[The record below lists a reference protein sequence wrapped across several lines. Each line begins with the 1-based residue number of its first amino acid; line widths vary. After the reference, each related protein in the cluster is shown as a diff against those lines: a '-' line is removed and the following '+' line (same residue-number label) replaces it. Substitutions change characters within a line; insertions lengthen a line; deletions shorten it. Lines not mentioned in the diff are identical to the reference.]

1 MIIDHL
7 SNAGF
12 YFGADPLLREA
23 LEFLRLPEIAT
34 LGMGRHSLRGDDLFA
49 LVSGG
54 VTVAEGNAPWEAHRR
69 YVDLHHVVEGGEW
82 MGYAPLHRMRQT
94 RSYDEGED
102 CALYRGEGNF
112 LRVFSGMFVVFNVTD
127 VHKPDIHLGEPE
139 AFRKI
144 VVKIRRREP

>member
-1 MIIDHL
+1 VIIDHL

-54 VTVAEGNAPWEAHRR
+54 VTVAEVQATARIAQQAKE
-69 YVDLHHVVEGGEW
+69 
-82 MGYAPLHRMRQT
+82 T
-94 RSYDEGED
+94 
-102 CALYRGEGNF
+102 
-112 LRVFSGMFVVFNVTD
+112 VFISLLPITAQVGQSNG
-127 VHKPDIHLGEPE
+127 P
-139 AFRKI
+139 A
-144 VVKIRRREP
+144 

>member
-1 MIIDHL
+1 
-7 SNAGF
+7 
-12 YFGADPLLREA
+12 
-23 LEFLRLPEIAT
+23 
-34 LGMGRHSLRGDDLFA
+34 
-49 LVSGG
+49 
-54 VTVAEGNAPWEAHRR
+54 
-69 YVDLHHVVEGGEW
+69 